1 MIYYGKQQQLE
12 YDFIVAPNADYKQIK
27 LNFKGAKRVEIEK
40 TTGDLLLHTRLGT
53 MRQHQPLVYQELGG
67 ERQEIASRYVRRGEQ
82 IGFEVGKY
90 DATLP
95 LVIDS
100 TLVYST
106 FMGGSSNDQGN
117 AIAVDSTGN
126 TYITGSTASPNFPTT
141 SGAFD
146 TTYNGDLRD
155 AFVAK
160 LNASGSALIYSTFIG
175 GSATDLAIGI
185 ATPASDDAGTSV
197 PTAAPRITTN
207 T

>member
-1 MIYYGKQQQLE
+1 MSYYGNQQQLE

-27 LNFKGAKRVEIEK
+27 LNFKGAKRVEMEK
-40 TTGDLLLHTRLGT
+40 PAGDLLLHTGLGT
-53 MRQHQPLVYQELGG
+53 IRQQQPLFYEELGG
-67 ERQEIASRYVRRGEQ
+67 ERQEIASRYVRRGKQ

-95 LVIDS
+95 LVIDP

-126 TYITGSTASPNFPTT
+126 TYITGSTASPNFPSS

-146 TTYNGDLRD
+146 TTLVGGI
-155 AFVAK
+155 
-160 LNASGSALIYSTFIG
+160 GSERAN
-175 GSATDLAIGI
+175 
-185 ATPASDDAGTSV
+185 DDAGDAMANASITNTSV
-197 PTAAPRITTN
+197 GGDSPSSP
-207 T
+207 